1 MDPRYINLARNLTSH
16 STNIQPNE
24 SVLIHAFDIPDEMTL
39 ALIRAVRERG
49 GLPFVQVQS
58 AVLDRECILG
68 AKDEQFEASSKWELE
83 RMKKMDAYIAI

>member
-1 MDPRYINLARNLTSH
+1 MDPRYIILARNLTSH

-68 AKDEQFEASSKWELE
+68 AKDEQFKLL
-83 RMKKMDAYIAI
+83 RYGN